1 MRSLLI
7 TLFLTIVSVGA
18 WAQSSGSVTV
28 YQGSDI
34 DKVLNAKRNKQK
46 QEAAP
51 KPADPKPATPTPT
64 ETAPK
69 TERVTV
75 VEEHAAKRTKLVQ
88 KRVLV
93 KIDDHSQIDRS
104 VGFRIQVYSGG
115 NTREARQ
122 EAERAG
128 HKVKAAM
135 PELPVYVHFYTPR
148 WGCRVGN
155 FRTYKEAQ
163 RVQKKI
169 KKLGFK
175 QAIILRKPGQ
185 LSEKK
190 KYSKS

>member
-1 MRSLLI
+1 MKSFLI
-7 TLFLTIVSVGA
+7 TILLSVVAVGA
-18 WAQSSGSVTV
+18 WAQSSGTVTV

-46 QEAAP
+46 QEAP
-51 KPADPKPATPTPT
+51 KPVETKPATPAQTEVTP
-64 ETAPK
+64 K
-69 TERVTV
+69 VERSVEA
-75 VEEHAAKRTKLVQ
+75 EEHTAKQTKLVQ

-163 RVQKKI
+163 KVQKKI

-185 LSEKK
+185 LGEKK
-190 KYSKS
+190 KYSRS